1 MYSPWINRLPWV
13 CLIAPG
19 AGFGIV
25 MVAGN
30 FSVIAA
36 YDQLTYLTLLLPFCL
51 SNNLLLLNQYPDIH
65 ADKNV
70 GRRTFPIV

>member
-1 MYSPWINRLPWV
+1 
-13 CLIAPG
+13 LIAPG

-36 YDQLTYLTLLLPFCL
+36 YDQLAYLTLLLPFCL